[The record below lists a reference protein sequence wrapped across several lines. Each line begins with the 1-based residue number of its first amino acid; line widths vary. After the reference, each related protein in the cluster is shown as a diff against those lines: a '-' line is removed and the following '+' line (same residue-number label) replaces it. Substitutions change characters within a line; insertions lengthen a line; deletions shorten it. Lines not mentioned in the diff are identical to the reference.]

1 MSDMDWLAAMNSD
14 VFKEYLSGE
23 LKKEA
28 ANKKTAEQI
37 EQEKLD
43 VLNSFE
49 EFQIKVN
56 SSKKQK
62 AVFKHLQSVF
72 QTNEKYAATIDP
84 KFVELVLLLN
94 IND

>member
-1 MSDMDWLAAMNSD
+1 MDKMDQLACLDSEIFCNYVAA
-14 VFKEYLSGE
+14 E

-37 EQEKLD
+37 AQEELNALD
-43 VLNSFE
+43 AFE
-49 EFQIKVN
+49 DFQVKVN

-62 AVFKHLQSVF
+62 AIFKQLQTLF
-72 QTNEKYAATIDP
+72 QTNEKYASTVDP

-94 IND
+94 ID